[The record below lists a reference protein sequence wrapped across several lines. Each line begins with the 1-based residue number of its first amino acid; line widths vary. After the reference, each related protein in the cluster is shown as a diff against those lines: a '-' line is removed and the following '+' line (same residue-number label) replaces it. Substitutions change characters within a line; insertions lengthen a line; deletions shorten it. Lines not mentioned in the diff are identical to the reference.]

1 MVTET
6 SYVRVSKVRTQLARV
21 SHWVDLIA
29 KHQLILFYLNKYTFT
44 FSTKKAL
51 TSNGFR
57 CNLRLNMLFRRQ
69 NGLTSRPAVP

>member
-6 SYVRVSKVRTQLARV
+6 SYTRVSKVRTQLARV

-44 FSTKKAL
+44 FSTKKL
-51 TSNGFR
+51 
-57 CNLRLNMLFRRQ
+57 
-69 NGLTSRPAVP
+69 